1 MQEIFWTTPQ
11 KVWEL
16 SSKRNRQ
23 KITLSRRQ
31 IERLAVFLALTENVE
46 SVTIEE
52 TRETG
57 IGASH
62 WAVYH
67 TTKSERDWQQ
77 EITDVGNW

>member
-1 MQEIFWTTPQ
+1 MSYQ
-11 KVWEL
+11 KV
-16 SSKRNRQ
+16 
-23 KITLSRRQ
+23 TLSRNQ
-31 IERLAVFLALTENVE
+31 IEKMAVLLSLQQNIG

-52 TRETG
+52 THDTG

-67 TTKSERDWQQ
+67 TTKLERDWQE

>member
-1 MQEIFWTTPQ
+1 MSL
-11 KVWEL
+11 K
-16 SSKRNRQ
+16 

-46 SVTIEE
+46 SVTIQE
-52 TRETG
+52 THKSG

-67 TTKSERDWQQ
+67 STKSERDWQE

>member
-1 MQEIFWTTPQ
+1 MSLK
-11 KVWEL
+11 KV
-16 SSKRNRQ
+16 
-23 KITLSRRQ
+23 TLSRHQ
-31 IERLAVFLALTENVE
+31 IQRLAVFLALQQNVK

-52 TRETG
+52 TNETG

-67 TTKSERDWQQ
+67 TDRIERDWQE